1 MMKLPSLTATPNHR
15 ETLLGLL
22 WLAISL
28 AALPRLA
35 QILPLS
41 PGKQNLVMS
50 GVNLL
55 AIICIFFSFLKEN
68 GKIALK
74 KPLPVLFWAGAAY
87 LLYLGLTQLVTALI
101 FNIYPEF
108 VNLNDQNIR
117 TMLDQDLCPL
127 GVSAVLLVPI
137 TEEVLYRGLLFSKLH
152 ERYPVLS
159 YFVSMIAFSAIHL
172 LGYGDSLTPMAL
184 VLSFLQYLPAG
195 FCLIFCYR
203 LTGTVFAPILMHLLV
218 NFTGIYHF
226 VR

>member
-28 AALPRLA
+28 AVLPRLA

-101 FNIYPEF
+101 FNLYPEF
-108 VNLNDQNIR
+108 ENLNDQNIR
-117 TMLDQDLCPL
+117 TMLNQDLYPL
-127 GVSAVLLVPI
+127 AISAVLLVP
-137 TEEVLYRGLLFSKLH
+137 
-152 ERYPVLS
+152 
-159 YFVSMIAFSAIHL
+159 
-172 LGYGDSLTPMAL
+172 
-184 VLSFLQYLPAG
+184 
-195 FCLIFCYR
+195 
-203 LTGTVFAPILMHLLV
+203 
-218 NFTGIYHF
+218 
-226 VR
+226 